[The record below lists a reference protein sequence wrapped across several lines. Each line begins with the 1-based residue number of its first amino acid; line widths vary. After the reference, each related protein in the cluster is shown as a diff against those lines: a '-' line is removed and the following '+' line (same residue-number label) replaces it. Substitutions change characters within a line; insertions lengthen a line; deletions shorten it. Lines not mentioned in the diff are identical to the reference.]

1 MADELS
7 RRSFFRRTV
16 TIGGATLL
24 VPFWLSGCEVV
35 KETMD
40 SLGIGGG
47 GDKGKGKKKKTD
59 DPDGD
64 EGDGDGAKGK
74 DGAGDGAGA
83 SADDGD
89 KGKSKGKDKGKG
101 KKGDK
106 AAEENDVV
114 FLNKGVLMEQ
124 AALMTYTAAAG
135 LDFIKKDKAIMAVA
149 GLFMSQHEA
158 HRDALLAAIKELGGT
173 AVDPKEAKPP
183 EIPKEILDEKA
194 KKAARKIAVLKFARS
209 RELDAASNYFLASTE
224 VLQTAPARK
233 LATNILP
240 VEAQHVAVYDM
251 VLEAEKPVGAALFT
265 DEV

>member
-1 MADELS
+1 MGDELS

-16 TIGGATLL
+16 TIGGATLI

-64 EGDGDGAKGK
+64 EGDGDKGK
-74 DGAGDGAGA
+74 DGAGDGASA
-83 SADDGD
+83 SADGDDGD
-89 KGKSKGKDKGKG
+89 KGKGKGKDKG

-124 AALMTYTAAAG
+124 AALMTYAAAAG
-135 LDFIKKDKAIMAVA
+135 LDFIKKDKGIMAVA

-209 RELDAASNYFLASTE
+209 RELDAASNYFLAATE

-265 DEV
+265 EEV